1 MATYN
6 WRRWLT
12 RCCWLAVA
20 LVLVP
25 FMAYYNTGWYQFGY
39 RFALDFMP
47 VLIILLAMG
56 LERFQASFGRTAPR
70 VLIVIGVLCN
80 LWGTVWFK

>member
-1 MATYN
+1 
-6 WRRWLT
+6 
-12 RCCWLAVA
+12 
-20 LVLVP
+20 
-25 FMAYYNTGWYQFGY
+25 
-39 RFALDFMP
+39 MP